1 MMVVPWVLLLVVIVV
16 AAGMI
21 CCWLKSNKKGQCTTE
36 QSRSH
41 LLTVDQTGLAN
52 KGREQ
57 VKESDAVEVKDSV
70 YDEVKPNCAETAISL
85 KSNIAYTTVNHTS
98 VL

>member
-16 AAGMI
+16 GAGMI
-21 CCWLKSNKKGQCTTE
+21 GWLKTTKKGTHFLALHFVKSAWCHFY
-36 QSRSH
+36 QSA
-41 LLTVDQTGLAN
+41 VDQTDLAN
-52 KGREQ
+52 KERE
-57 VKESDAVEVKDSV
+57 KESV

-85 KSNIAYTTVNHTS
+85 KSNIAYTTVKHTS

>member
-21 CCWLKSNKKGQCTTE
+21 CWIKSTKKGIVGNSFKMWSHSNT
-36 QSRSH
+36 QS
-41 LLTVDQTGLAN
+41 TVERRDPKEEN
-52 KGREQ
+52 K
-57 VKESDAVEVKDSV
+57 VEEKGDM

-85 KSNIAYTTVNHTS
+85 KSNIAYTTVKHTS

>member
-1 MMVVPWVLLLVVIVV
+1 MMVIPWVLLLVVIVV

-21 CCWLKSNKKGQCTTE
+21 CWLKTSKKGQCTTQ
-36 QSRSH
+36 QSQSH
-41 LLTVDQTGLAN
+41 LLTVDQTGLAD

-57 VKESDAVEVKDSV
+57 VRKSDAVEVKDSV

-85 KSNIAYTTVNHTS
+85 KSNIAYTTVKHTS

>member
-16 AAGMI
+16 GAGMI
-21 CCWLKSNKKGQCTTE
+21 KSGANYSN
-36 QSRSH
+36 QSS
-41 LLTVDQTGLAN
+41 VDQRTEPKKETSAV
-52 KGREQ
+52 EQ
-57 VKESDAVEVKDSV
+57 KESA

-85 KSNIAYTTVNHTS
+85 KSNIVYTTVKHTS

>member
-16 AAGMI
+16 AVGMI
-21 CCWLKSNKKGQCTTE
+21 GWLKTTKKGQCTIQNRTSLINHVIVDLTDLADRRGE
-36 QSRSH
+36 QI
-41 LLTVDQTGLAN
+41 
-52 KGREQ
+52 
-57 VKESDAVEVKDSV
+57 KESGAVEGSV

-85 KSNIAYTTVNHTS
+85 KSNIAYTTVKHTS

>member
-21 CCWLKSNKKGQCTTE
+21 CWLKTTKKGQCTTE

-41 LLTVDQTGLAN
+41 LLTVDQTGLAD
-52 KGREQ
+52 KERVQ
-57 VKESDAVEVKDSV
+57 VKESGAVEVKESV

-85 KSNIAYTTVNHTS
+85 KSNIAYTTVNQTS